1 MIKLAKISRALI
13 LVVFILFISGCQ
25 LSEIGDKLKFIDEKI
40 GEGFDEF
47 QEKQQEDL
55 VHFMDKDKKEELE
68 AEDLTSLETRFLTGL
83 TKEQK
88 EKIDKWIEE
97 NGLNRYGDSKDTMY
111 IGGTP
116 LYNEAT
122 GEITD
127 RYDYILKNHLDL
139 LNKLDKESF

>member
-1 MIKLAKISRALI
+1 MIKLAKISRVLI

-25 LSEIGDKLKFIDEKI
+25 SSKIGDKLKFIDEKI
-40 GEGFDEF
+40 GEGFSEF

-55 VHFMDKDKKEELE
+55 IHFMDKDKKKDLG
-68 AEDLTSLETRFLTGL
+68 AEDLT
-83 TKEQK
+83 KKQK
-88 EKIDKWIEE
+88 VEIDKWIEE
-97 NGLNRYGDSKDTMY
+97 NNLNRYGDPKDIMY

-127 RYDYILKNHLDL
+127 RYDYILKNNPNLLDR
-139 LNKLDKESF
+139 LD

>member
-1 MIKLAKISRALI
+1 MIKLAKISRVLI

-25 LSEIGDKLKFIDEKI
+25 SSKIGDKLKFIDEKI
-40 GEGFDEF
+40 GEGFSEF

-55 VHFMDKDKKEELE
+55 IHFMDKDKKKDLG
-68 AEDLTSLETRFLTGL
+68 AEDLTPLETRFLTGL
-83 TKEQK
+83 TKKQK
-88 EKIDKWIEE
+88 VEIDKWIEE
-97 NGLNRYGDSKDTMY
+97 NNLNRYGDPKDIMY

-127 RYDYILKNHLDL
+127 RYDYILKNNPNLLDR
-139 LNKLDKESF
+139 LD